1 MSGRSSY
8 LISKALRNFMMA
20 SVLAAVAAQ
29 AATTTDAIVVSHF
42 VGPDAMS
49 AINLCIP
56 VLQIFACIAILFG
69 IGGSVVAAKA
79 IGERDTEAVNHI
91 FTSCVVAIIVVGV
104 VVSAVIYLLCPAI
117 CQNITNGN
125 ERLYPLTLSYMR
137 PAIIG
142 MTLMM
147 LAMAMENFVKTDG
160 SPKLVTKVVLWATLL
175 NIVLD
180 IVFVKFMGMGISG
193 SAWATNINY
202 LLAVTLCM
210 TYFRSQRS
218 SIHWQFA
225 PQKLMKYVRKS
236 AAQGFPMSINTLLL
250 ALSVSFINMIVL
262 KAQGVDG
269 MFIWSVCLQ
278 LFMILQMVLAGVC
291 SSVYSIGGVLVG
303 ECDMPGFSILNRKA
317 VRFVFISL
325 GAVMAFILISPET
338 FGQIFGSAKLHTDAH
353 IYNAMRIYSLFLIPY
368 AVTAVLRSTHQVLGY
383 MKLSVAESVT
393 QLGLM
398 VLCVWVCSL
407 ISPKLL
413 WWGFIVSGI
422 ILLTLLFIY
431 SLWRRRASSVELM
444 TLIPASRDGEGMN
457 FSVKMEEAEV
467 RKSLSEIS
475 AFLKGLG
482 VESQTYILVKLCC
495 EELMYNIVHYAVE
508 KTPDK
513 HYFDVHITS
522 DENQIN
528 VLMKDDGRP
537 FNPIA
542 KPDAD
547 DGRLHL
553 GLQLVNS
560 SSTKMNYRYMY
571 DQNMVFLT
579 VDRNK
584 NH

>member
-1 MSGRSSY
+1 
-8 LISKALRNFMMA
+8 
-20 SVLAAVAAQ
+20 
-29 AATTTDAIVVSHF
+29 
-42 VGPDAMS
+42 
-49 AINLCIP
+49 
-56 VLQIFACIAILFG
+56 
-69 IGGSVVAAKA
+69 
-79 IGERDTEAVNHI
+79 
-91 FTSCVVAIIVVGV
+91 
-104 VVSAVIYLLCPAI
+104 
-117 CQNITNGN
+117 
-125 ERLYPLTLSYMR
+125 
-137 PAIIG
+137 
-142 MTLMM
+142 MM

-225 PQKLMKYVRKS
+225 PQELMKYVRKS

-317 VRFVFISL
+317 VRFVSVSL
-325 GAVMAFILISPET
+325 GAAMA
-338 FGQIFGSAKLHTDAH
+338 
-353 IYNAMRIYSLFLIPY
+353 AMRIYSLFLIPY